1 MEEDLNVKDDA
12 LSAIKNIRQLHI
24 DLNKQISVLQGI
36 TGVEGQDDN
45 LIVRS
50 EKVMLDNVHGRQK
63 IPGVCIEI
71 IDKTQFHRLRSL
83 KQLGLCYYVYPTAC
97 HNRFEH
103 SIGVMHLAGK
113 LIRGILEQPGTCK

>member
-1 MEEDLNVKDDA
+1 MEEDLSVEDDA
-12 LSAIKNIRQLHI
+12 LAPSAQNIRQLHI

-63 IPGVCIEI
+63 DPW
-71 IDKTQFHRLRSL
+71 R
-83 KQLGLCYYVYPTAC
+83 
-97 HNRFEH
+97 
-103 SIGVMHLAGK
+103 MH
-113 LIRGILEQPGTCK
+113 